1 MKHVWLT
8 VAIALLFFGCQ
19 HKPTKKSTVISK
31 PAQKAAPPTVVKS
44 AIIRHGDTS
53 AQKPRAGNTVAI
65 HYTCWLADEHNK
77 RTRRINS
84 SLDTGK
90 PLTFIVG
97 VNQIIKG
104 IDSGIR
110 IMHVGEQRSF
120 IIPPHLAYGA
130 IGHGTIIPP
139 QATLIFDI
147 HLLAVT

>member
-1 MKHVWLT
+1 MKHVWLI
-8 VAIALLFFGCQ
+8 VAIIPLFFGCQ
-19 HKPTKKSTVISK
+19 HKPTKKAVIVPK
-31 PAQKAAPPTVVKS
+31 PAQKVTPPTVVKS
-44 AIIRHGDTS
+44 AIIRRGDKS

-77 RTRRINS
+77 RTRRIRS
-84 SLDTGK
+84 SLDSGK

-97 VNQIIKG
+97 VNQVIRG

-110 IMHVGEQRSF
+110 MMHIGEQRSF
-120 IIPPHLAYGA
+120 IIPPDLAYGA

-147 HLLAVT
+147 QLLAVI